1 MSPEELDYVA
11 AVCLDPSI
19 PSKWRQVM
27 EPCMDRRREWLKT
40 MMPKGLQVSVAF
52 EKADVVKASLGFK
65 NSKFLGMAMHGVFP
79 EGLIEYLPIKIAP
92 EPVKGRNSL
101 FVDCIWVVPPFWH
114 RGVAKALLERVIQKA
129 KAHGG
134 ISVLAYEGDKWFGF
148 FPYMPTSFFKRFGFQ
163 EVDRDGSRVLLHLD
177 FGNGE
182 RPTLIRSKI
191 KKAKVDCKMVVDVFH
206 NNQCPWSGWMADRE

>member
-101 FVDCIWVVPPFWH
+101 FVDCIWVVPPFCLLASAWKSPLNLWNGAFIMSVFSFLRHSNH
-114 RGVAKALLERVIQKA
+114 RKSYSISLFLKSSEPSIWILNHTPIIVQK
-129 KAHGG
+129 GQN
-134 ISVLAYEGDKWFGF
+134 IRLFL
-148 FPYMPTSFFKRFGFQ
+148 PRF
-163 EVDRDGSRVLLHLD
+163 LD
-177 FGNGE
+177 
-182 RPTLIRSKI
+182 
-191 KKAKVDCKMVVDVFH
+191 
-206 NNQCPWSGWMADRE
+206 